1 MSLWGKLDAAN
12 NAPKYLLDGAN
23 TTIVPAANTTRDYG
37 GLPMQVDIN
46 NSYLVD
52 ITEARYSANRANG
65 IKTPGWVLYKE
76 YGNGRKFVETL
87 VPMRVTADISGDRED
102 VVAADGVITIVTQPA
117 SQSAG
122 QSEPVT
128 FSVVATSDPFATL
141 SYQWSK
147 AESTNTASWADISGA
162 TLSSLTITTANTTN
176 EANTF
181 FGSNGDYYRVTVS
194 GVGFAS
200 VVSSNAVLTVA

>member
-12 NAPKYLLDGAN
+12 NAPKFLLDGAN
-23 TTIVPAANTTRDYG
+23 TTIVPSANTDRDYG

-52 ITEARYSANRANG
+52 VTEAGYSGNRANG
-65 IKTPGWVLYKE
+65 IKTPGWILYKE
-76 YGNGRKFVETL
+76 YGTGRKFVETL

-102 VVAADGVITIVTQPA
+102 VVVADGIITITTQPA
-117 SQSAG
+117 SQSVG
-122 QSEPVT
+122 RSVPVT
-128 FSVVATSDPFATL
+128 FSVVAASNPFATL

-147 AESTNTASWADISGA
+147 AESTNTASWSNITGETS
-162 TLSSLTITTANTTN
+162 TVLTITSANSTN
-176 EANTF
+176 GSNTF

-194 GVGFAS
+194 GTGFAS
-200 VVSSNAVLTVA
+200 VISSNAVLTVS

>member
-12 NAPKYLLDGAN
+12 NAPKFLLDGSNTAIVPSAN
-23 TTIVPAANTTRDYG
+23 TDRDYG

-52 ITEARYSANRANG
+52 VTEAGYSLNRANG

-76 YGNGRKFVETL
+76 YGDGRKFVETL

-102 VVAADGVITIVTQPA
+102 VVAKDGVITIVTGPA
-117 SQSAG
+117 SQTVG
-122 QSEPVT
+122 QSELVT
-128 FSVVATSDPFATL
+128 FNVVATSDPIATL

-147 AESTNTASWADISGA
+147 SESTNTANWADLSGETGS
-162 TLSSLTITTANTTN
+162 TLVITSANSINSS
-176 EANTF
+176 NTF
-181 FGSNGDYYRVTVS
+181 FGSSGDYYRVTVS
-194 GVGFAS
+194 GTGFANVIS
-200 VVSSNAVLTVA
+200 ANAVLTVS

>member
-12 NAPKYLLDGAN
+12 NAPKYLLDSAN
-23 TTIVPAANTTRDYG
+23 TTLVPSANTERDYG

-52 ITEARYSANRANG
+52 VTEAGYSGNRANG

-102 VVAADGVITIVTQPA
+102 DVAADGVITIVTQPA

-122 QSEPVT
+122 QSESVT
-128 FSVVATSDPFATL
+128 FSVAATSDPVGSLT
-141 SYQWSK
+141 YQWSK

-162 TLSSLTITTANTTN
+162 TLSTLTITTANTTN
-176 EANTF
+176 DANTF
-181 FGSNGDYYRVTVS
+181 FGSDGDYYRVTVS
-194 GVGFAS
+194 GTGFTS
-200 VVSSNAVLTVA
+200 VVSSNAVLSVA

>member
-12 NAPKYLLDGAN
+12 NAPKFLLDGSNTAIVPSAN
-23 TTIVPAANTTRDYG
+23 TERDYG

-52 ITEARYSANRANG
+52 VTEAGYSLNRLNG

-76 YGNGRKFVETL
+76 YGDGRKFVETL

-117 SQSAG
+117 SQTVGASTL
-122 QSEPVT
+122 VT
-128 FSVVATSDPFATL
+128 FNVAATSNPFASL

-147 AESTNTASWADISGA
+147 AESTDTASWTDISGA
-162 TLSSLTITTANTTN
+162 TTTTLTITSANSTN
-176 EANTF
+176 SSNTF
-181 FGSNGDYYRVTVS
+181 FGSNGDYYRVIVS
-194 GVGFAS
+194 GTGFANVIS
-200 VVSSNAVLTVA
+200 ANAVLTVS